1 VGVIEWIHDP
11 VLDRRSGPVVA
22 EFVAKGLGIVAA
34 FSRHRACIQTR
45 QPNTAGCKKPV
56 PTRIGYMFYHLL

>member
-11 VLDRRSGPVVA
+11 VLDRRSDAVVA

-34 FSRHRACIQTR
+34 FSRQRACIHTH
-45 QPNTAGCKKPV
+45 QPNAAGRKKPV
-56 PTRIGYMFYHLL
+56 PTRIGYTFYHLL